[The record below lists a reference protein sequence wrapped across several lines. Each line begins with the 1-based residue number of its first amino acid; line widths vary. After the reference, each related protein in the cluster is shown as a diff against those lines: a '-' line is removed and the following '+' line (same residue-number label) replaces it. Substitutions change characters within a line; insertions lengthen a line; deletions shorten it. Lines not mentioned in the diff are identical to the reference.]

1 MLQDS
6 NIVVD
11 EEEECRHAGER
22 EHAVVVDSMDIDGV
36 EKTTFLSSSLTSYHS
51 FLFFL
56 VSDCIRE
63 SRDPRPLVCHA
74 VTRQLQLILINI
86 V

>member
-51 FLFFL
+51 FLFFS
-56 VSDCIRE
+56 SDYIGE